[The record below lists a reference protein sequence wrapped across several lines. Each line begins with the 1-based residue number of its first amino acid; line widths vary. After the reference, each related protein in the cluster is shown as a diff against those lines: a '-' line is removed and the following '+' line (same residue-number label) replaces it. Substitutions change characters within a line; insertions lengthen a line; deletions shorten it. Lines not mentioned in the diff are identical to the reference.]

1 VAAHCE
7 GVDGTEIAIDEGID
21 TIEHGMYL
29 NQRPE
34 LLERMAAADQVLV
47 PTLSCFYGVAGLDE
61 DAPPTWSPLLVELAN
76 HNLEQA
82 GLTLQA
88 ARAAGVRIALGHDW
102 NPISNAAVELV
113 RMVDHGLS
121 AREALV
127 AATAGSAYALGLSDH
142 VGTIEPG
149 KLADLVVVDGDPLAE
164 PAILRER
171 ERIWLVF
178 RLGEPVAGAA
188 LEDRP

>member
-1 VAAHCE
+1 
-7 GVDGTEIAIDEGID
+7 
-21 TIEHGMYL
+21 MYL

-47 PTLSCFYGVAGLDE
+47 PTLSCFYGVAGVDE
-61 DAPPTWSPLLVELAN
+61 PAPTWSPLLVELAN

-88 ARAAGVRIALGHDW
+88 AKAAGVRIALGHDW

-113 RMVDHGLS
+113 RMIDHGLS

-127 AATAGSAYALGLSDH
+127 AATAGSAYALGLLDH

-149 KLADLVVVDGDPLAE
+149 KIADLVVVEGDPLAE
-164 PAILRER
+164 PAVLRQR
-171 ERIWLVF
+171 DRIWLVF
-178 RLGEPVAGAA
+178 RLGEPVAGAG
-188 LEDRP
+188 LERGPGA